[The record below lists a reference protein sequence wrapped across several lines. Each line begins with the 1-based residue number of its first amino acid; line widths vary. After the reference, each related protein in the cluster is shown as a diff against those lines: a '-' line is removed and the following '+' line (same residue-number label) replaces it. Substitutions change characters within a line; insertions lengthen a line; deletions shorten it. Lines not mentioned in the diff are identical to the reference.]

1 MSMEARGR
9 LLLVEDEN
17 VLRGLV
23 QEFLALE
30 RYDVEAAA
38 DGQEA
43 IDAYAE
49 RGPYDL
55 VLMDLNLPR
64 VPGVEACRQIKRM
77 NQRQP
82 VLVCSAAILDSHA
95 EALHQI
101 GVHDTLTKPYHPSDL
116 VGAVRR
122 ILAEPRPEAPT
133 PQPSWRDHQGHAAA
147 GPNAAGRLAAE
158 RPHGVD
164 ATPNR

>member
-1 MSMEARGR
+1 MSTEARGR

-23 QEFLALE
+23 RQFLALE
-30 RYDVEAAA
+30 RYDVEPAA

-77 NQRQP
+77 NHRQP
-82 VLVCSAAILDSHA
+82 VLVCSAAILESHV
-95 EALHQI
+95 EALRLL
-101 GVHDTLTKPYHPSDL
+101 GVHETLTKPYHPSDL
-116 VGAVRR
+116 VAAVRR
-122 ILAEPRPEAPT
+122 ILAEPR
-133 PQPSWRDHQGHAAA
+133 PSWRDHQGHAAA
-147 GPNAAGRLAAE
+147 GPNASGRVAAE
-158 RPHGVD
+158 RPRGID